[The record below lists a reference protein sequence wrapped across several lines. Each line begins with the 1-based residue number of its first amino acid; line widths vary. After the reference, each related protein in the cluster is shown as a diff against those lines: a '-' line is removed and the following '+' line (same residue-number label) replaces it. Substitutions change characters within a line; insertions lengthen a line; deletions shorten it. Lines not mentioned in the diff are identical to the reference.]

1 MSADTPVVGD
11 PLKESVAPVTARRL
25 QAKIAQAQ
33 VEGRM
38 PSIAAGVVR
47 DGNLVWA
54 GGHGDLAGTAED
66 TQYKI
71 GSITKTFTAVLI
83 LQLVEEGVLSL
94 DDTVSTVLGEIGY
107 GNRTIRSLLAHN
119 SGMQAEPNGSW
130 WERSPGLTFD
140 ELAAANAD
148 SAGVLPI
155 GQQFHYTNLA
165 YGLLGETV
173 ARLRDLSWWECV
185 QSRILVPLGMN
196 RTTYQC
202 EGVHAQ
208 GTSVDPYTGELIEEP
223 HPDTGAMAPAGQMW
237 STVADLATYCTFL
250 VEGHAGILPKA
261 RLEEAYIPQ
270 SGALASGLESAH
282 GLGFQMHRGGS
293 GVLVGHT
300 GSMPGFVASCFID
313 RLRRTGVVAF
323 ANAMTGLPAAGIA
336 TTLLEELEASEPT
349 VPEPW
354 RPSTSVP
361 DVVREIVGV
370 WHWGPTPMVF
380 GWEGD
385 QLVVRRNGVVGY
397 RYRLDGDR
405 LVGTAGYQ
413 TGETLQVVRND
424 DGSINHLNLSTFIFT
439 RTPYDPAAPIPGGVP
454 QR

>member
-1 MSADTPVVGD
+1 MQ
-11 PLKESVAPVTARRL
+11 AR
-25 QAKIAQAQ
+25 IARAQ
-33 VEGRM
+33 VDGRM
-38 PSIAAGVVR
+38 PSIVAGVVR
-47 DGNLVWA
+47 DGQLVWV
-54 GGHGDLAGTAED
+54 GGHGDVPGTPED

-71 GSITKTFTAVLI
+71 GSITKTFTAVLV
-83 LQLVEEGVLSL
+83 LQLVDEGRLDL
-94 DDTVSTVLGEIGY
+94 DDTVSTVLGDVGY
-107 GNRTIRSLLAHN
+107 GDRTIRSLLAHN

-130 WERSPGLTFD
+130 WERSPGLTFE

-148 SAGVLPI
+148 SAGVLPV

-165 YGLLGETV
+165 FGLLGEIV
-173 ARLRDLSWWECV
+173 ARLRGATWWECV
-185 QSRILVPLGMN
+185 QTRILDVLGMS
-196 RTTYQC
+196 RTSYQF

-208 GTSVDPYTGELIEEP
+208 GTSIDPYTGELIEEP

-237 STVADLATYCTFL
+237 STVADLATYCVFL
-250 VEGHAGILPKA
+250 LDGHPDILSKA
-261 RLEEAYIPQ
+261 RLEEAFIPQ
-270 SGALASGLESAH
+270 SAALATGLESAH

-300 GSMPGFVASCFID
+300 GSMPGFVASCFVD
-313 RLRRTGVVAF
+313 RIRRTGFVAF
-323 ANAMTGLPAAGIA
+323 ANAMTGLPATGIA
-336 TTLLEELEASEPT
+336 TTLAEELEVSEPT

-354 RPSTSVP
+354 RPSAEVP
-361 DVVREIVGV
+361 DLVREIVGV

-413 TGETLQVVRND
+413 TGETLQVVRNE
-424 DGSINHLNLSTFIFT
+424 DGSINHLDLATFIFT
-439 RTPYDPAAPIPGGVP
+439 RTPYDPDAPIPGGVP
-454 QR
+454 GR

>member
-1 MSADTPVVGD
+1 MSDGHTEGD
-11 PLKESVAPVTARRL
+11 PLAHAVAPVTARRL
-25 QAKIAQAQ
+25 QARIARAQ
-33 VEGRM
+33 VDGRM
-38 PSIAAGVVR
+38 PSIVAGVVR
-47 DGNLVWA
+47 DGQLVWV
-54 GGHGDLAGTAED
+54 GGHGDVPGTPED

-71 GSITKTFTAVLI
+71 GSITKTFTAVLV
-83 LQLVEEGVLSL
+83 LQLVDEGRLDL
-94 DDTVSTVLGEIGY
+94 DDTVSTVLGDVGY
-107 GNRTIRSLLAHN
+107 GDRTIRSLLAHN

-130 WERSPGLTFD
+130 WERSPGLTFE

-148 SAGVLPI
+148 SAGVLPV

-165 YGLLGETV
+165 FGLLGEIV
-173 ARLRDLSWWECV
+173 ARLRGATWWECV
-185 QSRILVPLGMN
+185 QTRILDVLGMS
-196 RTTYQC
+196 RTSYQF

-208 GTSVDPYTGELIEEP
+208 GTSIDPYTGELIEEP

-237 STVADLATYCTFL
+237 STVADLATYCVFL
-250 VEGHAGILPKA
+250 LDGHPDILSKA
-261 RLEEAYIPQ
+261 RLEEAFIPQ
-270 SGALASGLESAH
+270 SAALATGLESAH

-300 GSMPGFVASCFID
+300 GSMPGFVASCFVD
-313 RLRRTGVVAF
+313 RIRRTGFVAF
-323 ANAMTGLPAAGIA
+323 ANAMTGLPATGIA
-336 TTLLEELEASEPT
+336 TTLAEELEVSEPT

-354 RPSTSVP
+354 RPSAEVP
-361 DVVREIVGV
+361 DLVREIVGV

-413 TGETLQVVRND
+413 TGETLQVVRNE
-424 DGSINHLNLSTFIFT
+424 DGSINHLDLATFIFT
-439 RTPYDPAAPIPGGVP
+439 RTPYDPDAPIPGGVP
-454 QR
+454 GR